1 MKKIT
6 VFLAAYLFT
15 SMQVA
20 AEIYKC
26 TDAGG
31 KVHYGDKPCKGESI
45 IFTPRAGPRTD
56 ENAEDR
62 VEKRNRLLR
71 AYQEEHVQNR
81 KKAAEQKAE
90 KEKRMKNCHRAMNR
104 YQQVTSSGRIYQIDG
119 DGNRIDFTDEE
130 RANATASA
138 RADIKKWCD

>member
-6 VFLAAYLFT
+6 VFLAAYLVT

-26 TDAGG
+26 SDAGG
-31 KVHYGDKPCKGESI
+31 KVHYGDKPCKGESS

-71 AYQEEHVQNR
+71 AYQEEHVQDR
-81 KKAAEQKAE
+81 KKAAEQMAE
-90 KEKRMKNCHRAMNR
+90 KEKRMQNCNRAMNR
-104 YQQVTSSGRIYQIDG
+104 YQQITSSGRISRIDK
-119 DGNRIDFTDEE
+119 DGNRVDFTDEE